1 VTNIG
6 SPELHR
12 RCLLS
17 TAPVIFTTAVEA
29 QMLRIVSTV
38 SKSSSTGILG
48 KAANTCVSGRLHPNH
63 VVNWNFQVDVL
74 SHLPQHAMQ
83 I

>member
-1 VTNIG
+1 MTDIG
-6 SPELHR
+6 GPILHC

-17 TAPVIFTTAVEA
+17 TAPVTFTTVVEA

-48 KAANTCVSGRLHPNH
+48 KAANTCVSGTPT
-63 VVNWNFQVDVL
+63 
-74 SHLPQHAMQ
+74 SKSCC
-83 I
+83 